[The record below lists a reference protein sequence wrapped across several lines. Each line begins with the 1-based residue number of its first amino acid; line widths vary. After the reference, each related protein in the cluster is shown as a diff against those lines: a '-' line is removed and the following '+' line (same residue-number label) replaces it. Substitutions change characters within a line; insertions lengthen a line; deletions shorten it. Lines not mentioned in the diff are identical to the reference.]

1 MNSFLYSFVLVR
13 IGGWLNFCWQYRLT
27 TKRHF
32 LFSTLLE
39 VFKMTRQ
46 NRFSG
51 VFRTKNSSGSSNTI
65 EPTEQENY
73 RLILLGMQKVHGHLF
88 QISEPKKSN
97 WWNRT
102 WSPLIQTS
110 NSVSQGFLRSSNS
123 FRIFFTSVSLRST
136 SSCLCQS
143 FTCSA
148 AGISLLSS
156 NMRSNKSKRS
166 MIIVPSLL
174 ATVVVNLAKYS
185 FHEFL
190 SFGWGDWSSQ
200 VRSINGR
207 SWAAEVV
214 QLARQLEQRRWY
226 PIIKGSIEVVLLTIS
241 LRKQ

>member
-1 MNSFLYSFVLVR
+1 MTSFLHSLLLVR
-13 IGGWLNFCWQYRLT
+13 IGGWLNFCWLYFLT

-32 LFSTLLE
+32 LFSILLKA
-39 VFKMTRQ
+39 FKMTWQ

-88 QISEPKKSN
+88 HISEPKKSN
-97 WWNRT
+97 WWNGT

-110 NSVSQGFLRSSNS
+110 NSISQGFLRSSNS
-123 FRIFFTSVSLRST
+123 FSIFLTSVNLRST
-136 SSCLCQS
+136 SSRLCQS
-143 FTCSA
+143 FLCSA
-148 AGISLLSS
+148 ASISLLSS

-200 VRSINGR
+200 VSSING
-207 SWAAEVV
+207 
-214 QLARQLEQRRWY
+214 
-226 PIIKGSIEVVLLTIS
+226 GS
-241 LRKQ
+241 

>member
-1 MNSFLYSFVLVR
+1 MTSFLHSLLLVR
-13 IGGWLNFCWQYRLT
+13 IGGWLNFCWLYFLT
-27 TKRHF
+27 TKRHV

-39 VFKMTRQ
+39 AFTMTWQ

-51 VFRTKNSSGSSNTI
+51 AFRTKNSSGSSNTI

-88 QISEPKKSN
+88 HISEPKKSN
-97 WWNRT
+97 WWNGT

-123 FRIFFTSVSLRST
+123 FSIFFTSVSLRST
-136 SSCLCQS
+136 SSRLCQS
-143 FTCSA
+143 FLCSA
-148 AGISLLSS
+148 ASISLLSS

-200 VRSINGR
+200 VSSING
-207 SWAAEVV
+207 
-214 QLARQLEQRRWY
+214 
-226 PIIKGSIEVVLLTIS
+226 GS
-241 LRKQ
+241 